1 VTAVAV
7 GLFLTALALAGPVP
21 HRLARS
27 RTALRHPVPALLAW
41 QAIGA
46 CTGLAAIGAALAVGT
61 GDGTS
66 ALVGL
71 VVAALLAGYLLAVS
85 AWVTVR
91 TLARRRS
98 HRDLLDLVGTPLPAL
113 PGGRLLVSGTPVA
126 YCLPGRRPRLVLT
139 SAVLARLQPAALD
152 AVVAHERAHLS
163 QHHHLVLLPF
173 AAWHAALPFLPAA
186 RTARA
191 AVGLLVEAL
200 ADDTARARVGDAPLA
215 DALHTVAL
223 AQAPGE
229 LSATDAALR
238 LARLG

>member
-1 VTAVAV
+1 M
-7 GLFLTALALAGPVP
+7 TALGLLVVALVLAGPVP
-21 HRLARS
+21 YRLARS

-46 CTGLAAIGAALAVGT
+46 CTGLAAVGAALTVGA
-61 GDGTS
+61 GDGPF
-66 ALVGL
+66 ALVALGAG
-71 VVAALLAGYLLAVS
+71 VLLAGYLLTVS

-113 PGGRLLVSGTPVA
+113 PGGRLVVSAAPVA

-139 SAVLARLQPAALD
+139 SAVLARLAPAALD
-152 AVVAHERAHLS
+152 AVVAHERAHLR
-163 QHHHLVLLPF
+163 QRHHLVLLPF
-173 AAWHAALPFLPAA
+173 AAWQAALPFLPAA

-191 AVGLLVEAL
+191 SVALLVEAL
-200 ADDTARARVGDAPLA
+200 ADDTARARVGTAPLA

-223 AQAPGE
+223 AQEPGGV
-229 LSATDAALR
+229 STTDVPLR
-238 LARLG
+238 LARLT

>member
-1 VTAVAV
+1 MIALVLALLA
-7 GLFLTALALAGPVP
+7 FLLAGPVP
-21 HRLARS
+21 HLLARS

-46 CTGLAAIGAALAVGT
+46 GTGLAAIGFLWAVGS
-61 GDGTS
+61 G
-66 ALVGL
+66 AVGL
-71 VVAALLAGYLLAVS
+71 AAGALLAGYLLAVS
-85 AWVTVR
+85 ARVTVR

-113 PGGRLLVSGTPVA
+113 PGGRLLISGTPVA

-163 QHHHLVLLPF
+163 QRHHLVLLPF

-191 AVGLLVEAL
+191 SVALLVEAL
-200 ADDTARARVGDAPLA
+200 ADDTARAVVGTAPLA
-215 DALHTVAL
+215 DALNTVAL

-229 LSATDAALR
+229 IASTDVPVR
-238 LARLG
+238 LARLAV

>member
-1 VTAVAV
+1 MIAAALAVTA
-7 GLFLTALALAGPVP
+7 LLLAGPVP
-21 HRLARS
+21 YLLARS
-27 RTALRHPVPALLAW
+27 GTALRHPVPALLAW

-46 CTGLAAIGAALAVGT
+46 CTGLAAVGAALAVGA
-61 GDGTS
+61 GEGPLAAV
-66 ALVGL
+66 ALGGGV
-71 VVAALLAGYLLAVS
+71 LLAGYLLAVS

-98 HRDLLDLVGTPLPAL
+98 HRDLLDLVGTPMPAL

-139 SAVLARLQPAALD
+139 SAVLARLKPAALD
-152 AVVAHERAHLS
+152 AVVAHERAHLD
-163 QHHHLVLLPF
+163 QRHHLVLLPF

-186 RTARA
+186 RTARS
-191 AVGLLVEAL
+191 AVALLVEAL
-200 ADDTARARVGDAPLA
+200 ADDTARAHVGAEPLA

-229 LSATDAALR
+229 LTATDAALR
-238 LARLG
+238 LARLR

>member
-1 VTAVAV
+1 MTAV
-7 GLFLTALALAGPVP
+7 FLALLALILAGPVP
-21 HRLARS
+21 VRLARS
-27 RTALRHPVPALLAW
+27 RTALRHPVPALLLW

-46 CTGLAAIGAALAVGT
+46 CTGLAAIGAAVTGFVGV
-61 GDGTS
+61 
-66 ALVGL
+66 VGL
-71 VVAALLAGYLLAVS
+71 ALGALLAGYLLAVS

-113 PGGRLLVSGTPVA
+113 PGGRLLISGTPVA
-126 YCLPGRRPRLVLT
+126 YCLPGRRSRLVLT

-163 QHHHLVLLPF
+163 QRHHLVLLPF

-191 AVGLLVEAL
+191 SVALLVEAL
-200 ADDTARARVGDAPLA
+200 ADDTARARVGAAPLA

-229 LSATDAALR
+229 ISSTDVPVR
-238 LARLG
+238 LARLA